1 MRTLLL
7 LLAAFSSLAVAAIG
21 YLAFS
26 GKIAL
31 PVYVALMTIITIL
44 LIFLC
49 AHLLFNHYFQPPK
62 KR

>member
-7 LLAAFSSLAVAAIG
+7 LLSAFLSLAIAAIG
-21 YLAFS
+21 YLAFR

-31 PVYVALMTIITIL
+31 PIYVVLMTTMTIL

-49 AHLLFNHYFQPPK
+49 AHLLFNLYFKPQK
-62 KR
+62 

>member
-7 LLAAFSSLAVAAIG
+7 LLAAFSSLALSAMG
-21 YLAFS
+21 YLAVS

-31 PVYVALMTIITIL
+31 SVYVALMTLITIL

-49 AHLLFNHYFQPPK
+49 AHLLFNHYFQPQK